1 MGPAVLLA
9 SLLLSTAAPSSP
21 EAQPPPG
28 RMVRRSIA
36 ATMWPVEP
44 AAAAGFVWSGSGM
57 IPFVGV
63 NAFVPI
69 IPGVGPAVAGRLAWT
84 AVGTTTLTEAQVG
97 IGAAWEGRLGEL
109 RARVSLIPTAV
120 MTAVGDNAITT
131 NTITPGVLVP
141 LELGLPLGGG
151 VSFGAVVEPGL
162 AIPVRLIADER
173 VETGRDRLFVN
184 VGASLTFGG
193 PFD

>member
-1 MGPAVLLA
+1 
-9 SLLLSTAAPSSP
+9 
-21 EAQPPPG
+21 
-28 RMVRRSIA
+28 MVRRSIA

-57 IPFVGV
+57 VPFVGV

-69 IPGVGPAVAGRLAWT
+69 IPGVGPTVAGRLAWT
-84 AVGTTTLTEAQVG
+84 AVGTTAFTEAHVG

-120 MTAVGDNAITT
+120 ITAVGDEAITT
-131 NTITPGVLVP
+131 TTATPGVLVP

-151 VSFGAVVEPGL
+151 VSFGAVIEPGL
-162 AIPVRLIADER
+162 AVPVRLVVDDR

>member
-1 MGPAVLLA
+1 
-9 SLLLSTAAPSSP
+9 
-21 EAQPPPG
+21 
-28 RMVRRSIA
+28 MVRRSIA

-44 AAAAGFVWSGSGM
+44 AVAAGFVWSGSGM
-57 IPFVGV
+57 VPFVGV

-69 IPGVGPAVAGRLAWT
+69 IPGVGPVVAGRVAG
-84 AVGTTTLTEAQVG
+84 ASAGVASLTEAQVG

-120 MTAVGDNAITT
+120 ITAVGDDAITT
-131 NTITPGVLVP
+131 TTTTPGVLVP

-162 AIPVRLIADER
+162 AAPVRIIVDNR